1 MTDTGGCDDTD
12 QQSDWA
18 HQVHCDCGG
27 KDGVWGD
34 SDTTG
39 KNGVEGE
46 MWGHYLWDEDKDI
59 FLCIQKTKRKE
70 NNAFQAKET
79 GENLHTCKKKL

>member
-1 MTDTGGCDDTD
+1 MTLINSQTELTRFTVTVEGRTVCEVTVI
-12 QQSDWA
+12 QQERTEWR
-18 HQVHCDCGG
+18 
-27 KDGVWGD
+27 
-34 SDTTG
+34 
-39 KNGVEGE
+39 GE